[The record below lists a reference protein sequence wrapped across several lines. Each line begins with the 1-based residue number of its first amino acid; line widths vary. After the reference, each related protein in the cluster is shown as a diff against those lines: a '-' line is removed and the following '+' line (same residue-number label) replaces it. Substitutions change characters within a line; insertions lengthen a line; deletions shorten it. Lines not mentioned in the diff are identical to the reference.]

1 MSLFESIKE
10 NEGFR
15 SYIYKDTLGFET
27 IGYGFKVS
35 SLSNEE
41 IEFNGGSIEP
51 MSEKV
56 AGKILERKVKIL
68 SRKVFVALP
77 WLEGKPQNVQDVI
90 IEMAY
95 QLGLDGMLNF
105 KNTLNFIKDDNF
117 IKAGENMRKSRWYSQ
132 TPGRVEKLIRKLK
145 AQI

>member
-1 MSLFESIKE
+1 MNLLESIKE

-15 SYIYKDTLGFET
+15 SYVYKDNLGFET

-56 AGKILERKVKIL
+56 ADKILERKVKIL
-68 SRKVFVALP
+68 SPKVFAALP
-77 WLEGKPQNVQDVI
+77 WLQAKSQNIQDVI

-95 QLGLDGMLNF
+95 QLGLNGMLNF
-105 KNTLNFIKDDNF
+105 KNTLKFIKEDELA
-117 IKAGENMRKSRWYSQ
+117 KASENMRKSRWYSQ
-132 TPGRVEKLIRKLK
+132 TPKRVEKLIRKLK

>member
-1 MSLFESIKE
+1 MNLLESIKE

-15 SYIYKDTLGFET
+15 SYIYKDTLGFDT

-35 SLSNEE
+35 SLTNEE
-41 IEFNGGSIEP
+41 IELNGGSIEP

-68 SRKVFVALP
+68 SRKVFAALP
-77 WLEGKPQNVQDVI
+77 WLEGKPQNVQDMI

-105 KNTLNFIKDDNF
+105 KNTLNFIKEGELA
-117 IKAGENMRKSRWYSQ
+117 KASENMRKSRWYFQ
-132 TPGRVEKLIRKLK
+132 TPKRVEGLIRKLK
-145 AQI
+145 DK

>member
-1 MSLFESIKE
+1 MNLLESIKE

-35 SLSNEE
+35 SLTSEE

-51 MSEKV
+51 MSEKI

-68 SRKVFVALP
+68 SRKVFAALP

-105 KNTLNFIKDDNF
+105 KNTLNFIKEGDF
-117 IKAGENMRKSRWYSQ
+117 TKAGENMRKSRWYNQ
-132 TPGRVEKLIRKLK
+132 TLRRVERLIKKLK
-145 AQI
+145 DK

>member
-1 MSLFESIKE
+1 MSLLESIKE

-15 SYIYKDTLGFET
+15 SYVYKDTLGFET

-35 SLSNEE
+35 SLTNEE
-41 IEFNGGSIEP
+41 IELNGGSIEP

-68 SRKVFVALP
+68 SRKVFTALP

-95 QLGLDGMLNF
+95 QLGVVGLLNF
-105 KNTLNFIKDDNF
+105 KHTLGFIKEGNYEQAS
-117 IKAGENMRKSRWYSQ
+117 INLRKSLLYRQ
-132 TPGRVEKLIRKLK
+132 TPRRVEGYIRGLK
-145 AQI
+145 G